1 MPYAAGLFSY
11 FRRQIRPW
19 MDFRK
24 LNLITGWSVFTIAT
38 LVYVLTI
45 EPTTSFWDCG
55 EFITTAYKLEIG
67 HPPGAPLFMLLG
79 RLFAIFVST
88 ENVAMAMNILSAL
101 SSSFTVLFLF
111 WTITHFGRKMALKDG
126 EDRAEHKNGK
136 IIATMAAGAVGA
148 LAFTFSDSFWFSAV
162 EGEVYAMSSLFT
174 AAVFWAILRW
184 ESLSNGKNEMRW
196 IIAIAYLMGL
206 SIGVHLLNLLAIP
219 AICFVVYFKR
229 NTPTTKGIVITG
241 LISLVIL
248 GIIQSGI
255 IPGVVSLAGSF
266 ELFFVNDLGLPFN
279 TGVIVYA
286 LIIIAALTYGLYY
299 THKKK
304 KPIWNTILL
313 SVTVIILGYSTFATI
328 VIRSSANP
336 PLDENNPENVFTLL
350 SYLNREQY
358 GDRPLLYGQQFNTP
372 TDPQNPRSDGNP
384 VYAKAWTVKAKTG
397 RLVEW
402 FSEKFDAEQYI
413 ANADQPYD
421 LGHEY
426 VVSDDRKGAE
436 INYDPQ
442 FEMLFPRMYSTQS
455 NHVQAY
461 KNWSNFKGKPIRTVG
476 QDGKPTI
483 INKPTLGENWG
494 FFFKY
499 QFNFMYWRYFMWNF
513 AGRQNDIQG
522 HGDLLSGNWL
532 SGVNFID
539 QERLG
544 SQENLPNSMTSNFA
558 YNKFYLLPLILG
570 LMGFLYQLYRRPDDW
585 FVTFLLFLLT
595 GLAIVVYL
603 NQTPFQPRE
612 RDYAYA
618 GSFYAFAI
626 WIGLGAYALF
636 DAAYHV
642 KRKQLI
648 NTAGAVFGAGAIIY
662 LLESMQD
669 NGHFF
674 SYSIFYMGVIGV
686 GLIALFHFLG
696 KSVKSSTALS
706 ALAALITLP
715 VPVLMGAVGWDDHDR
730 SNRYTARDFAGNYLE
745 TCEPNSILFTNG
757 DNDTFPLWYA
767 QEVEGIRTDVRVVNL
782 SLLNT
787 DWYINQMKRKAYGSD
802 PLPLS
807 LTETKYR
814 QGTRDIVLL
823 DESQNPNRVPVNV
836 DNAVNFISRDE
847 SLRSMGGGA
856 KLAVL
861 PTKNFY
867 VSVDRDKVLSNGT
880 VAIEDTAKIS
890 DRVEWRIDRSYLL
903 KSNLMQLDLLA
914 TNDWERPIYFAVTT
928 GPDSYINLEDYFM
941 LEGLAYRLTPI
952 KSGKNRN
959 PNLYGTVNTEAM
971 YENVMNKF
979 KWGGMDEETQIYMD
993 ENNLRMTNN
1002 LRLQFA
1008 NLAEKLIEE
1017 QKEDK
1022 ALNVLD
1028 KCVEVMP
1035 HHNVPFDKL
1044 MVPIVEGYYEIGE
1057 NDKANVITKMLFDRY
1072 EEDFEYYLTL
1082 DPKFALQVQQDIQM
1096 AYSVLRRLRDD
1107 VTTRFPQEGMS
1118 EDFNQRF
1125 EALDKAFDAKIKQL
1139 DQYRTQPLMKF

>member
-1 MPYAAGLFSY
+1 M
-11 FRRQIRPW
+11 
-19 MDFRK
+19 
-24 LNLITGWSVFTIAT
+24 NLITGWSVFTIAT

-79 RLFAIFVST
+79 RLFSMFVST
-88 ENVAMAMNILSAL
+88 ENVPVAINILSAI
-101 SSSFTVLFLF
+101 SSSLTVLFLF
-111 WTITHFGRKMALKDG
+111 WTITHFGRKMALKG
-126 EDRAEHKNGK
+126 EDAANNTGK
-136 IIATMAAGAVGA
+136 IIATMGAGAVGA

-229 NTPTTKGIVITG
+229 NKPTTKGIVITG
-241 LISLVIL
+241 LVSLVIL
-248 GIIQSGI
+248 GIIQAGI
-255 IPGVVSLAGSF
+255 IPGVVSLAGNF
-266 ELFFVNDLGLPFN
+266 ELFFVNSLGMPFN

-286 LIIIAALTYGLYY
+286 LIVIAALTFGLYY
-299 THKKK
+299 THKNN
-304 KPIWNTILL
+304 KPVWNTIIL

-358 GDRPLLYGQQFNTP
+358 GDRPLLYGQYFNS
-372 TDPQNPRSDGNP
+372 PQDSDKPRLDGDP
-384 VYAKAWTVKAKTG
+384 VYAKAYTVNAKTG
-397 RLVEW
+397 RIVEW
-402 FSEKFDAEQYI
+402 FSDKFDAEQYI

-426 VVSDDRKGAE
+426 VVSDDGKGTVV
-436 INYDPQ
+436 NYDPK
-442 FEMLFPRMYSTQS
+442 FETIFPRMYSAQG

-461 KNWSNFKGKPIRTVG
+461 KNWSDFQGKPIRTVG
-476 QDGKPTI
+476 PDGQPTMV
-483 INKPTLGENWG
+483 NKPTFTENLR
-494 FFFKY
+494 FFFRY

-532 SGVNFID
+532 SGVDFID
-539 QERLG
+539 RERLG
-544 SQENLPNSMTSNFA
+544 SQENLPSSISENFA
-558 YNKFYLLPLILG
+558 YNKFFMLPLILG
-570 LMGFLYQLYRRPDDW
+570 LVGLLYQLYRRPDDW
-585 FVTFLLFLLT
+585 FVTFLLFMLT
-595 GLAIVVYL
+595 GIAIVVYL

-626 WIGLGAYALF
+626 WIGLGVYALF
-636 DAAYHV
+636 DAAYNLKKKH
-642 KRKQLI
+642 LI
-648 NTAGAVFGAGAIIY
+648 NTAGAVFGAGAVIY
-662 LLESMQD
+662 LLESIQD
-669 NGHFF
+669 NSHFF
-674 SYSIFYMGVIGV
+674 SYSIFYIGVIGV
-686 GLIALFHFLG
+686 GLIALFFFLG
-696 KSVKSSTALS
+696 KSLKSATPIA
-706 ALAALITLP
+706 ALAVLLTLP
-715 VPVLMGAVGWDDHDR
+715 VPILMGAEGWDDHDR
-730 SNRYTARDFAGNYLE
+730 SNRYTARDFAANYLE
-745 TCEPNSILFTNG
+745 TCEPNAIIFTNG

-787 DWYINQMKRKAYGSD
+787 DWYINQMKRKAYESD
-802 PLPLS
+802 PVPFS

-814 QGTRDIVLL
+814 QGTRDVVLL

-836 DNAVNFISRDE
+836 DNAIKYLARDE
-847 SLRSMGGGA
+847 SMRTMRDGS

-867 VSVDRDKVLSNGT
+867 IPVDKQKVVANGT
-880 VAIEDTAKIS
+880 VSVEDTAKIS
-890 DRVEWRIDRSYLL
+890 DRVEWRLDRSYIV
-903 KSNLMQLDLLA
+903 KNAMMQLDLLA

-952 KSGKNRN
+952 KSPQNRN
-959 PNLYGTVNTEAM
+959 PNLYGTVNTDAM

-979 KWGGMDEETQIYMD
+979 KWGGMDSEEEIYMD

-1017 QKEDK
+1017 QKEEK
-1022 ALNVLD
+1022 ALKVLD
-1028 KCVEVMP
+1028 KSIEVMP

-1044 MVPIVEGYYEIGE
+1044 MVPIVENYFELGE
-1057 NDKANVITKMLFDRY
+1057 NEKANEISQMLFDRY
-1072 EEDFEYYLTL
+1072 ADDFEYYLSL
-1082 DPKFALQVQQDIQM
+1082 DPKFAVQVQRDIQM
-1096 AYSVLRRLRDD
+1096 SYSVLRRLRDNV
-1107 VTTRFPQEGMS
+1107 VTRYPQEGLKDQF
-1118 EDFNQRF
+1118 EERF
-1125 EALDKAFDAKIKQL
+1125 EALDKAFDIKIQEL
-1139 DQYRTQPLMKF
+1139 EAYRTTPKMKF